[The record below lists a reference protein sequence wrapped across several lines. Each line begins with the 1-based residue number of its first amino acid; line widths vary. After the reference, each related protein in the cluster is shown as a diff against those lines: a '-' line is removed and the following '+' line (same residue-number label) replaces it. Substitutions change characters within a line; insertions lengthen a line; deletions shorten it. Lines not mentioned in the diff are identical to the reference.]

1 MKSLKHSKLPRTPM
15 RPLAVALLS
24 TCLTIPGWAATL
36 TVNDA
41 GDTSD
46 ATPGDG
52 ICATAGGVCTL
63 RAAIEEANALAG
75 ADNIHFNIG
84 GGGAVTINK
93 SVVNPDITVTSE
105 VHIDGYTQPG
115 ATANTLTVG
124 SNAILQVRY
133 DGAAGSGN
141 GLYFTA
147 GSNNSTLKGLV
158 LTRHTGAALVIDQ
171 ATSIGITGNFIG
183 TDAAGTDLHNGTGVF
198 ALDNADSIGI
208 GGPLPADR
216 NVIANNLSDGV
227 AIGNSTSQHNL
238 VRNNYI
244 GTAPDGVSPR
254 RNGRYGIRIN
264 SAFHTG
270 IRDNVISPSTAA
282 ILVSNGGADQ
292 TTVTGN
298 RIGVGADGITSIGGG
313 ATGDGV
319 VITSGNSGA
328 PNTVTVGGINPGE
341 GNTIANLG
349 GAAIRVD
356 RINPAHS
363 YPANV
368 SIRGNSIHG
377 NTGMGIDLSDSAT
390 GIGVGTANTSDPLDA
405 DGGANSFQNFPM
417 PTLASTNGVQTSVNF
432 TYGSYAAG
440 GPFHIDA
447 YASNTCDASGHGE
460 GQVYLGST
468 TVFTDIGGNANGT
481 LAGLPATTV
490 GHYITLVATD
500 QSLFSNSSEFSA
512 CLPISAGPVVAGGPQ
527 SVPTLGLLGQLLTV
541 LGVAVAGLMSRRV
554 RHKGIT

>member
-1 MKSLKHSKLPRTPM
+1 MKTLKRSKLQSTPIRT
-15 RPLAVALLS
+15 LAVALLS
-24 TCLTIPGWAATL
+24 TCLTIPGWAAIL

-63 RAAIEEANALAG
+63 RAAVEEANALAG

-93 SVVNPDITVTSE
+93 SAANPDITVTSE

-115 ATANTLTVG
+115 ATANTLTLG

-147 GSNNSTLKGLV
+147 GSNNSTLRGLV

-171 ATSIGITGNFIG
+171 AISIGITGNFIG

-198 ALDNADSIGI
+198 ALDNADNIGI

-216 NVIANNLSDGV
+216 NVISHNLSDGV
-227 AIGNSTSQHNL
+227 VIGNSPSQYNL

-254 RNGRYGIRIN
+254 RNGRYGIWIN
-264 SAFHTG
+264 GAFHTG

-282 ILVSNGGADQ
+282 ILISNGGADQ

-298 RIGVGADGITSIGGG
+298 LIGVGADGVTSIGGG

-319 VITSGNSGA
+319 VINSGNSGA
-328 PNTVTVGGINPGE
+328 PNSVTIGGINPGE
-341 GNTIANLG
+341 GNIIATLG
-349 GAAIRVD
+349 GTAVRVD
-356 RINPAHS
+356 RINPAHVAPS
-363 YPANV
+363 NV
-368 SIRGNSIHG
+368 SIRGNRIYG
-377 NTGMGIDLSDSAT
+377 NTGMGIDLADSAT
-390 GIGVGTANTSDPLDA
+390 GIDVGTVNANDPMDVDNGVNA
-405 DGGANSFQNFPM
+405 FQNFPV

-432 TYGSYAAG
+432 TYGSYALG

-447 YASNTCDASGHGE
+447 YASSTCDANGHGE
-460 GQVYLGST
+460 GRVYLGST
-468 TVFTDIGGNANGT
+468 TVFTDIGGSASGT

-512 CLPISAGPVVAGGPQ
+512 CLPVSAGPVVAGGPQ
-527 SVPTLGLLGQLLTV
+527 SVPALGLLGQLLTV
-541 LGVAVAGLMSRRV
+541 LGVAAAGLMARRV
-554 RHKGIT
+554 RRTDIT